1 VKRDIRSQ
9 PNIILIMTD
18 QQRYDTIG
26 ALGFPYMRTPNL
38 DRLAREGVVFE
49 QCYCT
54 APSCVPSR
62 ASFFNVQYPHTL
74 KVYHNACPWERSWVE
89 QFQTAGY
96 HTVNIGKMHTGPMD
110 APCGFDQRF
119 VVENKDR
126 PLHLNRPHGNFY
138 DEWDKFL
145 SNSGVRKP
153 SRHSYRAEHP
163 DYETRLGA
171 YEWPLEEKYHSDVFV
186 GTMAEWFIE
195 QRESQSPL
203 FLQIGFPGPHPPYDP
218 PKRFLEYYD
227 GVELPVPVISGE
239 ELAKQPPPH
248 AVYRRE
254 MIGGNHDAVRWHER
268 PTREQ
273 LLRLR
278 RHYAANVTLIDE
290 QVGRVLVA
298 LERRG
303 YLDNAVVLFMSDHGD
318 CLGDHGHIQK
328 WTMYDCITRMPT
340 LVWAPGRLPAREHV
354 DEMIQ
359 QMDLVPMLFEL
370 AGLEPPHAGA
380 AVSALAVVRGES
392 PGRDVVFAEHS
403 ADNILREV
411 KFITMVRT
419 RDWKLVHYLDQPW
432 GELYDLQNDPD
443 EVQNLWD
450 DIACDHAREEL
461 LAVLRDW
468 RVRDSLRLPS
478 GQALKSDDTTN
489 FRS

>member
-1 VKRDIRSQ
+1 MSPNS

-18 QQRYDTIG
+18 QQRNDTIG
-26 ALGFPYMRTPNL
+26 ALGFPYMETPNL
-38 DRLAREGVVFE
+38 DRLAREGATFE

-62 ASFFNVQYPHTL
+62 ASFFNAHYPHTL
-74 KVYHNACPWERSWVE
+74 RVYHNGCPWEHSWVE
-89 QFQTAGY
+89 QFQVAGY
-96 HTVNIGKMHTGPMD
+96 HTVNVGKMHTGPMD

-145 SNSGVRKP
+145 NSSGVCKP

-163 DYETRLGA
+163 EYETALGA
-171 YEWPLEEKYHSDVFV
+171 YEWPLEEKYHPDVFV

-195 QRESQSPL
+195 QRESTSPL

-218 PKRFLEYYD
+218 PGRVLRRYD
-227 GVELPVPVISGE
+227 GVEIPVPDVSE
-239 ELAKQPPPH
+239 EEIANQPPPH
-248 AVYRRE
+248 AAYRQE
-254 MIGGNHDAVRWHER
+254 MIRGNHDAVRWHER

-290 QVGRVLVA
+290 QIGRVLQA
-298 LERRG
+298 LEQRG
-303 YLDNAVVLFMSDHGD
+303 YLENAIVVFFSDHGD

-328 WTMYDCITRMPT
+328 WTMYDCITRMPA
-340 LVWAPGRLPAREHV
+340 LASAPGRLPAGKRV
-354 DEMIQ
+354 DELIQ
-359 QMDLVPMLFEL
+359 QMDLAPMLFEL
-370 AGLEPPHAGA
+370 AGLEPPPGGST
-380 AVSALAVVRGES
+380 VSALSVALGER
-392 PGRDVVFAEHS
+392 PGRKVVFAEHS

-411 KFITMVRT
+411 KFITMVRA

-432 GELYDLQNDPD
+432 GELYDLSNAPGEVRNLWNDP
-443 EVQNLWD
+443 
-450 DIACDHAREEL
+450 AHAYVRDEL

-468 RVRDSLRLPS
+468 RIRGAV
-478 GQALKSDDTTN
+478 
-489 FRS
+489 